1 MIRKKMERSHL
12 FFGSGNHNRYNASAS
27 STYRA
32 NGASFLI
39 TYGDGSYAAGHF
51 DNDTI
56 TVSIPG

>member
-1 MIRKKMERSHL
+1 MERSHL

-27 STYRA
+27 STYRV